1 MDTYPTHAPSDAT
14 AWWDETLDQYH
25 VELERRIQHYLADAV
40 MTPQGC
46 LELGSEAC
54 PARIQWRGQRM
65 RVYQLIAWA
74 RANEAPRPRSVV
86 RHLCNN
92 RACINPDHLAIGTQ
106 AQNLFDQRQKR
117 SQDIAQYWSYE

>member
-1 MDTYPTHAPSDAT
+1 MCETTTHSDTNT
-14 AWWDETLDQYH
+14 ASWWDDTLNHHQE
-25 VELERRIQHYLADAV
+25 ELSDKIQRCLADAV
-40 MTPQGC
+40 VTREGC
-46 LELGSEAC
+46 LELGTAEC

-74 RANEAPRPRSVV
+74 SANEAPRQKSVV

-92 RACINPDHLAIGTQ
+92 RACINPEHLAVGTQ

-117 SQDIAQYWSYE
+117 AQDIAAYWSHE